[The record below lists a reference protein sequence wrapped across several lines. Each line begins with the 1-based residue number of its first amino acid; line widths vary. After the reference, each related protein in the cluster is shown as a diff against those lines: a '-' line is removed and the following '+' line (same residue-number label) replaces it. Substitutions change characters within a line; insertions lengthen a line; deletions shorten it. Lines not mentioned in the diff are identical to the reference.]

1 MGSTAGEVSGDV
13 AVIQINITQ
22 VFLQIRNLGNSLH
35 FQAPSKF
42 DIVLGIL

>member
-1 MGSTAGEVSGDV
+1 MGSTVGEVSGDV
-13 AVIQINITQ
+13 AVMQINRTQ

-42 DIVLGIL
+42 NIVLGIL